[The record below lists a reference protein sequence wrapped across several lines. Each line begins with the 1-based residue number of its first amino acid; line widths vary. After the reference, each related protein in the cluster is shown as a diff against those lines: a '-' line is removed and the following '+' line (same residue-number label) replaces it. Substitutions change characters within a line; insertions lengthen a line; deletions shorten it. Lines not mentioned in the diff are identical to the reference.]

1 MERKHKKLIY
11 SRTMERKA
19 IMTPEDIIASKNE
32 EIARLKHLIK
42 RAQKEIKGILDQ
54 ECLPS
59 ERVISRLYAMLE
71 IE

>member
-19 IMTPEDIIASKNE
+19 IMTPEDIIDSKNE

-42 RAQKEIKGILDQ
+42 RAQKEIKGYLDQ
-54 ECLPS
+54 DCLPT
-59 ERVISRLYAMLE
+59 EREIAILVGMLE
-71 IE
+71 I